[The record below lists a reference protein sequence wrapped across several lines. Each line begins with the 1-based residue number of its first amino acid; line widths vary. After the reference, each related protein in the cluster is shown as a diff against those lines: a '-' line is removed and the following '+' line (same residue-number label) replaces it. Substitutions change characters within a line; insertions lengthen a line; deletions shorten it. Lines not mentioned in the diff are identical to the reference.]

1 MVCHQHAE
9 ILEIGFRSGKALL
22 AMLQIVPQ
30 QQPIDAPIDP
40 FSSATKI
47 YLFLGSGVD
56 APLMALRKLF
66 KDKSHLVTYVNLD
79 WNVLSCLNWD
89 VFVEPIKCCK
99 APLLSMSSIFLR

>member
-1 MVCHQHAE
+1 MYRACRGLKVNHVVCHQHAE

-22 AMLQIVPQ
+22 AMLQIVPH

-47 YLFLGSGVD
+47 YLFLGSGED

-66 KDKSHLVTYVNLD
+66 KGKSHLVTYVNLD
-79 WNVLSCLNWD
+79 WNVLSCLN
-89 VFVEPIKCCK
+89 
-99 APLLSMSSIFLR
+99 